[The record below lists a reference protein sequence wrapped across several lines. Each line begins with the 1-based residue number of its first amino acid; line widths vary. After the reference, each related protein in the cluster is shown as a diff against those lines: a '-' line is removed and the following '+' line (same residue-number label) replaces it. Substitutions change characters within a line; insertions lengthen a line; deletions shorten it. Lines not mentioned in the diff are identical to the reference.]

1 MLSMET
7 SDAVGT
13 GFFKTLNKQ
22 LRALRQ
28 KSLSLLGQPRRSL
41 RTLGVDA
48 PHKAAVAP
56 HTHHAL
62 QPPKPLRPT
71 TKKLALAWL
80 VAVLGG
86 VFFTAELGVW
96 MQLVSTG
103 ILGAIG
109 GFALVRMSAQ
119 DERQQLDYLLR
130 LNENKED
137 KALLRALAD
146 LPHGVAYWDKAGNML
161 WHNHAY
167 RDMMGL
173 GEGTKLRGRPFT
185 NIMALAANPH
195 RFETVHDEDN
205 HRIATAACLDGRHI
219 RIEDIA
225 KTKRNFV
232 TIITDISEEVNAKRE
247 NDALEKERQS
257 LLRQCTADKLAA
269 ESASRSKTSFL
280 AHLSH
285 DMRTPLNH
293 IIGFADLVQHEPF
306 GPLGDKRYNGY
317 LGDIKKSGE
326 ALLSSFAAILE
337 LSELEAGNKVQNE
350 ESLRVDDL
358 LKSQTAK
365 YKARADRI
373 GVEFV
378 DFSSAVGDV
387 FADKSLMQRMLDN
400 ILDNAMKFTPKG
412 GKIAVNSWDAVDGT
426 IIEITDTGI
435 GIPKERMALLN
446 QPFVLGEAA
455 FAKEQNALGLGIA
468 TARAIAELN
477 GGRIHIDS
485 AVGIGTT
492 VLINLPKHEAA
503 LEKDMV
509 LDHVA

>member
-13 GFFKTLNKQ
+13 GFFKKLYK
-22 LRALRQ
+22 R
-28 KSLSLLGQPRRSL
+28 L
-41 RTLGVDA
+41 RTLKQKSSNLFGQRKKPLRSLLVDA
-48 PHKAAVAP
+48 NNKKVVAP
-56 HTHHAL
+56 PPHSAI
-62 QPPKPLRPT
+62 QPPKPLVPT
-71 TKKLALAWL
+71 TRKLALAWL
-80 VAVLGG
+80 IAVLGA

-96 MQLVSTG
+96 AQLVSTG
-103 ILGAIG
+103 ILSAIG
-109 GFALVRMSAQ
+109 GVALIRMSAQ

-137 KALLRALAD
+137 KELLRALTD
-146 LPHGVAYWDKAGNML
+146 LPHGIAYWDKEGNML

-173 GEGTKLRGRPFT
+173 SGGTKLRGRPFT
-185 NIMALAANPH
+185 NIMSLAANPH
-195 RFETVHDEDN
+195 RFETVHDADN
-205 HRIATAACLDGRHI
+205 HRVATAACLDGRHI

-232 TIITDISEEVNAKRE
+232 TIITDISEEVRAKRD
-247 NDALEKERQS
+247 NDTLEKERQT

-269 ESASRSKTSFL
+269 EAASRSKTSFL

-306 GPLGDKRYNGY
+306 GPLGDKRYIGY

-326 ALLSSFAAILE
+326 ALLNSFAAILE
-337 LSELEAGNKVQNE
+337 LSELEAGNKAKNE
-350 ESLRVDDL
+350 EALRIDDL

-365 YKARADRI
+365 YKARAERI

-378 DFSSAVGDV
+378 DFSNAIGDV

-400 ILDNAMKFTPKG
+400 ILDNAVKFTPKG
-412 GKIAVNSWDAVDGT
+412 GKIAVNSWDAADGV

-435 GIPKERMALLN
+435 GIPQERMALLN

-455 FAKEQNALGLGIA
+455 FAKEQNTLGLGIA

-492 VLINLPKHEAA
+492 VLITLPKHEAEA
-503 LEKDMV
+503 AIDV
-509 LDHVA
+509 ALDHVA